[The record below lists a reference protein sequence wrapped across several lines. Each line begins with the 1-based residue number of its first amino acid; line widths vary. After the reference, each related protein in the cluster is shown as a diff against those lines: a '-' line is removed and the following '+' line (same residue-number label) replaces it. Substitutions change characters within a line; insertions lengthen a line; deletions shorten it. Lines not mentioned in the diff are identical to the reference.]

1 MDKSKLIIFGD
12 NWDVYM
18 TAYKD
23 LIDDPRITYIP
34 SFRTKGLLGQLQRLH
49 FNPKLNRIVNL
60 PCKHLW
66 TPYYLRHEKEE
77 KYCFLI
83 MEHWL
88 RYESGL
94 RLLPYLRKT
103 YPEAKIVCFIQDL
116 IETVKDQYTGKQID
130 VNYIKHYTDL
140 LISYDETDAIK
151 HGACHHPTVFSPQA
165 KDCQNIKYDLY
176 FLGRDK
182 GRLKTLLAIAK
193 EAKERNITC
202 RFVML
207 EVPLKDRI
215 EFEGMVYS
223 DKDVSY
229 QENLSMVAESRCII
243 ELLQQKASSPTF
255 RTWEAIAKNRKLMT
269 NNQSIKASVFY
280 DKNFISVF
288 HNEQDLDWAFI
299 KNSSTY
305 TDSNPYQEQI
315 IPIRL
320 VEFIEEKL
328 NIKIDHT

>member
-12 NWDVYM
+12 NWDVYL

-34 SFRTKGLLGQLQRLH
+34 SFRPKGLLGQLQRLQY
-49 FNPKLNRIVNL
+49 NPKVNHIVSL
-60 PCKHLW
+60 PYKHLW
-66 TPYYLRHEKEE
+66 TPYYLRHEKGE

-103 YPEAKIVCFIQDL
+103 YPKGKIVCFIQDL

-130 VNYIKHYTDL
+130 VKYIKHYTDL
-140 LISYDETDAIK
+140 LISFDEADAIK
-151 HGACHHPTVFSPQA
+151 HEACYHPTVFSLQA
-165 KDCQNIKYDLY
+165 KVNQSTKYDLY

-182 GRLKTLLAIAK
+182 GRLKMLLAIAQ
-193 EAKERNITC
+193 EAKIRNISC
-202 RFVML
+202 KFVML

-215 EFEGMVYS
+215 EFEGIVYS

-229 QENLSMVAESRCII
+229 QENLAMAAESRCII

-255 RTWEAIAKNRKLMT
+255 RTWEAIAQNRKLMT
-269 NNQSIKASVFY
+269 NNQNIKASPFY
-280 DKNFISVF
+280 DKNYISVF
-288 HNEQDLDWAFI
+288 HDELDLDWTFI
-299 KNSSTY
+299 KNRNIY
-305 TDSNPYQEQI
+305 TESNPYQERI
-315 IPIRL
+315 SPIRL
-320 VEFIEEKL
+320 VEFMEEKL
-328 NIKIDHT
+328 GIKIDHT